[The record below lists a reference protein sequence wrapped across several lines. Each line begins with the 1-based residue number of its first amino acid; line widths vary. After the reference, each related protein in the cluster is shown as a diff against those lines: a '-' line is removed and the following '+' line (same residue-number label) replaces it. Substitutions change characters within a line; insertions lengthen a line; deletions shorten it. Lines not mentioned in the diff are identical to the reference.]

1 MHTVLQAVVYDV
13 SAPIVIGLLTFA
25 ILAAG
30 LGFIRGVGK
39 GRPHA
44 K

>member
-13 SAPIVIGLLTFA
+13 TVPVVIGVVTFA
-25 ILAAG
+25 ILATG
-30 LGFIRGVGK
+30 LGFVRQVGK

>member
-1 MHTVLQAVVYDV
+1 MHTVLQVVVYDV
-13 SAPIVIGLLTFA
+13 TAPVVIGVLAFA
-25 ILAAG
+25 ILATG
-30 LGFIRGVGK
+30 LGFVRQVGK

>member
-1 MHTVLQAVVYDV
+1 MHTVLQAAVFDV
-13 SAPIVIGLLTFA
+13 TLPIVVGGLAFV
-25 ILAAG
+25 ILATG
-30 LGFIRGVGK
+30 LGFVRQVGK